1 MHRSVSF
8 AVSAELDIRP
18 LAHTAL
24 RMFPS
29 SARSQSLPISPRPR
43 ATPNLPLLFAL
54 LGVSLPGGCPGVGG
68 SRPGLGSLGR
78 WSPASQSSPSP
89 RWLFHAHPR
98 GGVGGPGG
106 VASEGRPPPPATP
119 GSTPPAGAPGAH
131 SGQPGD
137 RPLGVRWPLPN
148 GEDGPLGTS
157 LPGPRASLQLRPPLL
172 SLCSLLVTPHR
183 ELKPAG
189 RRRGPWLT
197 RPRVRSRLGLLT
209 TQRNSWKPH
218 TLCLC

>member
-1 MHRSVSF
+1 MFPFQEDVQASGVPG
-8 AVSAELDIRP
+8 LDLVP
-18 LAHTAL
+18 LADGVQPL
-24 RMFPS
+24 R
-29 SARSQSLPISPRPR
+29 
-43 ATPNLPLLFAL
+43 AL
-54 LGVSLPGGCPGVGG
+54 LVHAGCSTLILVAGWVVREGW
-68 SRPGLGSLGR
+68 R
-78 WSPASQSSPSP
+78 
-89 RWLFHAHPR
+89 
-98 GGVGGPGG
+98 
-106 VASEGRPPPPATP
+106 ASEGRPPPPATP

-172 SLCSLLVTPHR
+172 SLCSLLVTPLR